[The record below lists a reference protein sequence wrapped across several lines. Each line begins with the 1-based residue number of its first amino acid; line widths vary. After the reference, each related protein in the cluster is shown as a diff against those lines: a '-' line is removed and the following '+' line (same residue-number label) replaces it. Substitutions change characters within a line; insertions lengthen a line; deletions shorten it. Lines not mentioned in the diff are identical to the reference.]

1 MNKNKPK
8 AVRALAVASA
18 VALIAS
24 ATVTTTSANA
34 AGDTIGF
41 SPMSLDI
48 PALAGMAEGIKGY
61 GGGKYGFNVVTSNP
75 KFDPA
80 TQASDI
86 RTWINGGT
94 VKGFWSLAASS
105 QALGP
110 VLKEAQN
117 KGVVAVVNGVP
128 ADYGFSGLQ
137 KGITFSRINYEKL
150 GNGLGTQLGK
160 CANFRL
166 KGAAKIIYVSNPAGQ
181 VGAKE
186 QETAFKAALKKI
198 SPKSKIVAT
207 VLNKDGSRATAQTV
221 VRTALT
227 AHKDATALI
236 ALNDEGSLG
245 GITAFT
251 AAGKNASKLCAVG
264 GGGGDEAKAAVKSGK
279 LYALGELLFANDLM
293 QTVDELARLIKDPAA
308 TGKQLETP
316 VKITTKSNIGK

>member
-24 ATVTTTSANA
+24 ASVATTSANA

-61 GGGKYGFNVVTSNP
+61 GGGRYGFNVVTSNP

-110 VLKEAQN
+110 VLKEAQA

-137 KGITFSRINYEKL
+137 KGVTFSRINYEKL
-150 GNGLGTQLGK
+150 GSGLGTQLGK

-186 QETAFKAALKKI
+186 QENAFKAALKKI

-221 VRTALT
+221 VRAALT

-251 AAGKNASKLCAVG
+251 AAGKKVNKLCVVAG
-264 GGGGDEAKAAVKSGK
+264 GGGEEAKAAIKSGK
-279 LYALGELLFANDLM
+279 MYGLGELLFVADLT
-293 QTVDELARLIKDPAA
+293 QTVDELARLIKDPTA

-316 VKITTKSNIGK
+316 VKITTKSNIDK

>member
-1 MNKNKPK
+1 VNKNQSK

-18 VALIAS
+18 LALIAS
-24 ATVTTTSANA
+24 ATVTTSANA
-34 AGDTIGF
+34 ADTTTIGF
-41 SPMSLDI
+41 SPMSLDV

-80 TQASDI
+80 TQASDL

-105 QALGP
+105 AALGP
-110 VLKEAQN
+110 VLKEAQA

-150 GNGLGTQLGK
+150 GTGIGTQLAK

-166 KGAAKIIYVSNPAGQ
+166 KGAAKVIYVHSQAGQ
-181 VGAKE
+181 VGSPE
-186 QETAFKAALKKI
+186 QEKAFKAALKKI

-207 VLNKDGSRATAQTV
+207 VLNKDGAQATAQTV
-221 VRTALT
+221 VRAALQ
-227 AHKDATALI
+227 AHKDANAVI
-236 ALNDEGSLG
+236 ALSDEGTLG
-245 GITAFT
+245 AITAFT
-251 AAGKNASKLCAVG
+251 AAGKKVTSMCMVGAGGSDGSKAMI
-264 GGGGDEAKAAVKSGK
+264 KHGK
-279 LYALGELLFANDLM
+279 LYALGELLFVNDLM
-293 QTVDELARLIKDPAA
+293 QTVDELARLIKDPTA

-316 VKITTKSNIGK
+316 VKITTKNNLK